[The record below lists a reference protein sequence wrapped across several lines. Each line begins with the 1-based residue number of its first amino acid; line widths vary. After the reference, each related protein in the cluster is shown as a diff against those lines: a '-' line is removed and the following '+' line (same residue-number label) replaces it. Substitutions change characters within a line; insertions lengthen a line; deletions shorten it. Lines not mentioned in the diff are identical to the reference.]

1 MSLTRTGFQ
10 SFVNTNN
17 PPGNIGDFASMNPRA
32 VVLAGPGALKVGSGV
47 TVGYFA
53 RADLSTGLAEG
64 VVSPGSGI
72 IGFVANETQALI
84 TAFLGQSNRVLTS
97 GYPVTLYTHGDFW
110 TLVAGGA
117 VTIGATIYAVA
128 ATGQPTVDSASAANP
143 DTGFIAATAAP
154 ADATATTCSIAADTG
169 VLTVATLT
177 GTILQGMNVSGTGVP
192 ADLFIQYQITGTAG
206 AAGTYQLNYQGPA
219 VTTFAGTFSQG
230 RLVKISRT
238 F

>member
-1 MSLTRTGFQ
+1 MSLTRNGFQ

-32 VVLAGPGALKVGSGV
+32 VVLAGPGALKVGTGV

-53 RADLSTGLAEG
+53 RADLDTGLAQG
-64 VVSPGSGI
+64 SLSGSGI

-84 TAFLGQSNRVLTS
+84 TAFLGQSNRVLTA

-117 VTIGATIYAVA
+117 VTVGATIYAVL
-128 ATGQPTVDSASAANP
+128 ATGEPTVDSASAANP

-154 ADATATTCSIAADTG
+154 ADTTAVSCSIAADTG
-169 VLTVATLT
+169 VLTVGTVT
-177 GTILQGMNVSGTGVP
+177 GSVLQGMNVSGTGVP
-192 ADLFIQYQITGTAG
+192 ANLFIQYQITGSAG
-206 AAGTYQLNYQGPA
+206 ATGTYQLNYQGAA
-219 VTTFAGTFSQG
+219 VSSFTGTFSQG